1 MNTTTNRKETQMAND
16 KNKKIS
22 SCSLPIEDDEFRALL
37 DAAPDEDSP
46 LAIRN
51 ARLCSTYPD
60 VPSPYDQTWEYSDE
74 AGRLHPD
81 WRRDLDQA
89 STVLEAAAMTCQ
101 DLLADTKP
109 TSTRTLKSA
118 IRSLRAAA
126 ENAENVVMRLKRNY
140 PLPMDRKLPGVSS
153 KPYADRFKPRL
164 LCNTE
169 DQVLIWLPTLPSKGR
184 DTNSHL
190 YSEFCELLRTYEFH
204 HFESWHCD
212 FFHVFTPPDS
222 GCILG
227 AKDPDNYPYKPFI
240 DALALRLRTA
250 DSAFRFSYSAYNLIS
265 KKANPGCYVHITKR
279 ATKVGF
285 FTGFEDLILSFTQA

>member
-1 MNTTTNRKETQMAND
+1 MAND
-16 KNKKIS
+16 KNKKATACTS
-22 SCSLPIEDDEFRALL
+22 PTGDDELCALL
-37 DAAPDEDSP
+37 EAAPDEYSP

-51 ARLCSTYPD
+51 AKLRSTYPD
-60 VPSPYDQTWEYSDE
+60 VPSPYDKTWEYSDE

-81 WRRDLDQA
+81 WRKDLDQA
-89 STVLEAAAMTCQ
+89 STVLEAAAMACQ

-169 DQVLIWLPTLPSKGR
+169 DQVLIWLPTLPAKGKE
-184 DTNSHL
+184 TSSHL
-190 YSEFCELLRTYEFH
+190 YSEFCELLDAHEFH

-212 FFHVFTPPDS
+212 FFHVFTPPHS

-265 KKANPGCYVHITKR
+265 KKANPGCYIRIVKR
-279 ATKVGF
+279 STKVGF